1 MMENNETNRL
11 KLAKAVWET
20 LTLNDI
26 HEQFIF
32 QSIQRYETDPDA
44 FQDDAASMDLDDKEG
59 E

>member
-20 LTLNDI
+20 LTLDDI

-32 QSIQRYETDPDA
+32 QSIGRYKADPDA
-44 FQDDAASMDLDDKEG
+44 FEEDAAWMDLDDEG
-59 E
+59 GE